1 MGLVDLWGIA
11 DLHCR
16 KFKSTRWLKY
26 KLRAM
31 LEGHEFE
38 QTNGRSG
45 FSFPLRFAGGRLEFV
60 MQVFGDSPKFSSSGL
75 AITKT
80 TYQYSMTAGGMTP
93 QQYVLKFSQSFIVGC

>member
-26 KLRAM
+26 KLRAT

-45 FSFPLRFAGGRLEFV
+45 FSFPLRFARGWL
-60 MQVFGDSPKFSSSGL
+60 QLITQASTDPPKLSSSGL
-75 AITKT
+75 AIPWVCT
-80 TYQYSMTAGGMTP
+80 TILY
-93 QQYVLKFSQSFIVGC
+93 